1 VLAAFKKKKLTKGW
15 MDRHC
20 QRKWKIAVITHE
32 EDLRLNKLKRET
44 FSSPD
49 ERWAEARIKF

>member
-1 VLAAFKKKKLTKGW
+1 MGRLLGWQTAAKHW
-15 MDRHC
+15 RQCHC
-20 QRKWKIAVITHE
+20 NRKWKVAVLTHE

-49 ERWAEARIKF
+49 KRWAAANIEF